1 MSAKRAIFRFAIPTG
16 MTNRFGFDLST
27 VVADSFQN
35 LLDLGQETLR
45 IVHVSKVS
53 QDRTGVPSHTN
64 MVDRSCELDVSEMS
78 RAFFLAFLTSLTVPL
93 AINRSQTRIIK
104 TLCPRSLSLFILSS
118 LYQQHQATYVKLRQK
133 RKECKPLSLDTQRG
147 PHSSV

>member
-1 MSAKRAIFRFAIPTG
+1 

-45 IVHVSKVS
+45 TLMLARCLKIGL
-53 QDRTGVPSHTN
+53 GVLSHTD
-64 MVDRSCELDVSEMS
+64 MIDRSCKLDVPEMS
-78 RAFFLAFLTSLTVPL
+78 RALFLAFLTSLTVPL

-104 TLCPRSLSLFILSS
+104 TLCPRSLPLFILSS
-118 LYQQHQATYVKLRQK
+118 LYQQLQATYVK
-133 RKECKPLSLDTQRG
+133 
-147 PHSSV
+147 